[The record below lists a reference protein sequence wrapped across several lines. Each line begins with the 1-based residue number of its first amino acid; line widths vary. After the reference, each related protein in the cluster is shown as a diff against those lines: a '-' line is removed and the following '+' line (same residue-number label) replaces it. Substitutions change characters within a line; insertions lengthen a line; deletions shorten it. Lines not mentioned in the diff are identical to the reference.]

1 MKNNLSNHRNTSK
14 NSFHNFLWAPPSFL
28 YGNFFKGRFFIT
40 GVSYLL
46 YLRYIVRFFFL
57 VFIQS
62 YRDDEAVDL
71 VFLAFWPPD
80 EPSTLAGLGNL
91 PADHLIQRMAINLW
105 HRGYTID
112 QIKLCTTDIDK
123 DTVSSLRF
131 IHVLRCEF
139 YHIWIQM
146 KIRYDDQTVSRLGRF
161 PFNYVFFMSDQEP

>member
-1 MKNNLSNHRNTSK
+1 MGIFLRGGFLLQEFPICFISDTLS
-14 NSFHNFLWAPPSFL
+14 
-28 YGNFFKGRFFIT
+28 G
-40 GVSYLL
+40 
-46 YLRYIVRFFFL
+46 FFFL
-57 VFIQS
+57 VFIQL